1 MSNFFVMIR
10 RLVLLYMAMFV
21 AQYSWLQVMTFSLL
35 SLLYIAYLGY
45 THPHKSRKENRLGL
59 FNEQITCI
67 VSYEVIVLTGLCN
80 EATQYQSVG
89 DLIVWTLYVCWG
101 VNGVIIGISMIIELR
116 RLLRRWYRKI
126 KNRFCKSNISKA
138 SRYEEKRNGGSESS
152 LAASAFFESARRHEI
167 SIIQE

>member
-1 MSNFFVMIR
+1 
-10 RLVLLYMAMFV
+10 MAMFV

-80 EATQYQSVG
+80 EA
-89 DLIVWTLYVCWG
+89 I
-101 VNGVIIGISMIIELR
+101 
-116 RLLRRWYRKI
+116 
-126 KNRFCKSNISKA
+126 
-138 SRYEEKRNGGSESS
+138 
-152 LAASAFFESARRHEI
+152 
-167 SIIQE
+167 